1 MGYRIYFGL
10 ILSLLI
16 ACHPV
21 VTIEVTFLNKSSNP
35 PKAESCPI
43 EVLTSPPT
51 ERKYQEIAILNSASS
66 GSSSTNPA
74 GYVPLVGF
82 LFRSSDQSAS
92 ALNNMLPK
100 MKAEA
105 CKLGADAI
113 IIKNVESGDSDSPGK
128 SYAVAIKYFN

>member
-1 MGYRIYFGL
+1 MGSRIYFGL

-21 VTIEVTFLNKSSNP
+21 VTTEVTSLNKNSNP
-35 PKAESCPI
+35 PKAENCPI
-43 EVLTSPPT
+43 EVLTTPPT
-51 ERKYQEIAILNSASS
+51 ERKYQEIAILNSASR

-74 GYVPLVGF
+74 AYVPLVGF
-82 LFRSSDQSAS
+82 LFRPTDQSAS
-92 ALNNMLPK
+92 ALNTMLPK

-113 IIKNVESGDSDSPGK
+113 IVKNVESGGSNSPSK
-128 SYAVAIKYFN
+128 SYAVAIRYFN

>member
-1 MGYRIYFGL
+1 MRYRIYFGL

-21 VTIEVTFLNKSSNP
+21 GTTEVTFLNKSSNP
-35 PKAESCPI
+35 PKAKNCPI

-51 ERKYQEIAILNSASS
+51 ERKYQEIAILSSASS
-66 GSSSTNPA
+66 GGSSTNPVA
-74 GYVPLVGF
+74 YVPLIGF
-82 LFRSSDQSAS
+82 LFRSSDQSES

-113 IIKNVESGDSDSPGK
+113 IIKNVESGASHSPSK